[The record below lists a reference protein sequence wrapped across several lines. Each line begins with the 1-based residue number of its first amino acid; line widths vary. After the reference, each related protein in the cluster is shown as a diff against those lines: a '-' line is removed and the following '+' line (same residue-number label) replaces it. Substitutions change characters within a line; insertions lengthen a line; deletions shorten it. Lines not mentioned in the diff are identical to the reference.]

1 MFSIIITAHNSEKHI
16 ENTLNSV
23 LEAAK
28 NIKREIIVVDDGS
41 SDNTFGLLKKYD
53 EIKLIYQNNHGVS
66 SARNKALKYIS
77 KNSQFITFIDDS
89 DWISNN
95 FFSESIQFFKENK
108 NIQVAVTPII
118 VKENQSE
125 RDHFLNYR
133 FNSEK
138 IIVNILEDYSYVH
151 FHIGVAIFKTNLIC
165 NINNPFD
172 ENINFWE
179 DAKLINNI
187 LLYVQE
193 YGLIKNGLYYYN
205 RDDDNSLAKSSW
217 DNEARYNDH
226 IEKNLM
232 FLIHESIK
240 IFGKVID
247 YVQYIVTIHYLQ
259 FLQTHNYKYINI
271 KYIRNNPNF
280 LRLSKE
286 MISYVDKNII
296 DTLKVDKRY
305 KYFLYQL
312 KNANV
317 KDEFN
322 NITIYIHKFNLCKK
336 ILTFSFSEESYNVN
350 NNSDVYIQNKK
361 NKRTAVFLRKY
372 EKDILHYLSNDFSR
386 NIFEVKLHFWELFH
400 ENTFIIKDRRNQIK
414 IEVISSSIFKRILKN
429 INLYIERKIKSGR

>member
-151 FHIGVAIFKTNLIC
+151 FHIGGAIFKTNLIC
-165 NINNPFD
+165 NINNPFTD
-172 ENINFWE
+172 YSSIFF
-179 DAKLINNI
+179 DAIHIAKPFYLI
-187 LLYVQE
+187 
-193 YGLIKNGLYYYN
+193 
-205 RDDDNSLAKSSW
+205 
-217 DNEARYNDH
+217 
-226 IEKNLM
+226 
-232 FLIHESIK
+232 
-240 IFGKVID
+240 
-247 YVQYIVTIHYLQ
+247 T
-259 FLQTHNYKYINI
+259 
-271 KYIRNNPNF
+271 
-280 LRLSKE
+280 
-286 MISYVDKNII
+286 
-296 DTLKVDKRY
+296 
-305 KYFLYQL
+305 
-312 KNANV
+312 
-317 KDEFN
+317 KDLN
-322 NITIYIHKFNLCKK
+322 KFNLSRGFYNKIYKDLKLVSAKNDNELANKIKNDIFSKLEIPKCYRNNSISKSNKK
-336 ILTFSFSEESYNVN
+336 INEFILQNLE
-350 NNSDVYIQNKK
+350 NSKGI
-361 NKRTAVFLRKY
+361 
-372 EKDILHYLSNDFSR
+372 
-386 NIFEVKLHFWELFH
+386 
-400 ENTFIIKDRRNQIK
+400 
-414 IEVISSSIFKRILKN
+414 
-429 INLYIERKIKSGR
+429 